1 MSTLSGRTIAN
12 TYKDLLKIENDN
24 VGLDNALRSVQ
35 DGGGTLSPLQLSQS
49 EINLTGTIKI
59 KGVELTADASALN
72 NITDLTAVTGLVAV
86 SGTNV
91 LGRTLAAGT
100 GVSITNNDGT
110 DGNPTIALNP
120 SGVSAS
126 TYGPV
131 SNITVNAVGQVTSIA
146 VPASISVAEIKGSA
160 FTAETLNA
168 SSNVSITGNTHV
180 GGGLT
185 VDGVLSATGIVATSL
200 TFNNNIAVG
209 GASFSAKISG
219 TDAEFSGT
227 VSAVNFVG
235 DGSGLTNVPSAEG
248 GTVKK
253 ITAGTGVSITING
266 ATSTTIPVSGTIL
279 LNANQT
285 FGIVSATNIDADEL
299 LIAGVSAATIT
310 EVAAVSALTK
320 TNLDAITSINTVVAN
335 VSALT
340 SVNAAAV
347 TSINSVVAN
356 VSALTKTNL
365 DAITS
370 INTVVANVSALTSV
384 NAAAVTS
391 INTVVANV
399 SALTSV
405 NAAAVTSINSVVA
418 NVSALT
424 KTNLDAITSI
434 NTVVANVS
442 STMATS
448 IANRTSAITSV
459 NTVVAAVS
467 ALTKTNLDAI
477 TSINTVVGNV
487 SSALATS
494 IGTANTRITS
504 VSDFA
509 VALSATMATSISNRL
524 ALAGGT
530 ITGTVSAQSVYVSAL
545 GANTSATLG
554 KRLRIDGA
562 AVADILS
569 LTDGAS
575 IAVDFNNS
583 QNFIVQLGGNRTLE
597 SPTNCVSGQT
607 GSIIVVQDGT
617 GSRTLSF
624 GSNWKFPGGT
634 APTLTTGASLIDRI
648 DYIVYT
654 STAVQAIATL
664 DIK

>member
-1 MSTLSGRTIAN
+1 MLR
-12 TYKDLLKIENDN
+12 IENNN
-24 VGLDNALRSVQ
+24 VGLSSTIRYVQ
-35 DGGGTLSPLQLSQS
+35 DGAGNNSPLQLSQS

-59 KGVELTADASALN
+59 QGVELTADASALN

-91 LGRTLAAGT
+91 FGRTLTAGT
-100 GVSITNNDGT
+100 GVSITNANGAS
-110 DGNPTIALNP
+110 GNPTIAINP

-219 TDAEFSGT
+219 TAAEFSGI
-227 VSAVNFVG
+227 VSAANFVG

-320 TNLDAITSINTVVAN
+320 TNLNAITSINSVIGDGSGFVTDSELATVSAALATSIANRTAAITSINSVVAN

-340 SVNAAAV
+340 SVNTAAV

-370 INTVVANVSALTSV
+370 INTVVG
-384 NAAAVTS
+384 
-391 INTVVANV
+391 
-399 SALTSV
+399 
-405 NAAAVTSINSVVA
+405 
-418 NVSALT
+418 
-424 KTNLDAITSI
+424 
-434 NTVVANVS
+434 NVS

-448 IANRTSAITSV
+448 IANRPAAIT
-459 NTVVAAVS
+459 
-467 ALTKTNLDAI
+467 
-477 TSINTVVGNV
+477 
-487 SSALATS
+487 
-494 IGTANTRITS
+494 
-504 VSDFA
+504 
-509 VALSATMATSISNRL
+509 
-524 ALAGGT
+524 
-530 ITGTVSAQSVYVSAL
+530 
-545 GANTSATLG
+545 
-554 KRLRIDGA
+554 
-562 AVADILS
+562 
-569 LTDGAS
+569 
-575 IAVDFNNS
+575 
-583 QNFIVQLGGNRTLE
+583 
-597 SPTNCVSGQT
+597 
-607 GSIIVVQDGT
+607 
-617 GSRTLSF
+617 
-624 GSNWKFPGGT
+624 
-634 APTLTTGASLIDRI
+634 
-648 DYIVYT
+648 
-654 STAVQAIATL
+654 
-664 DIK
+664 